1 MHDARLDDRFRE
13 DRLNRVREA
22 FEAIDAADQ
31 DVLDAAVLEVG
42 QHLHPKLGALGLL
55 KPHPQHL
62 ALTVHGDRHRQVAGL
77 ALHRPAVADLEHQ
90 RVEEHDGVD
99 VLQRA

>member
-31 DVLDAAVLEVG
+31 DVLDAAVLEV
-42 QHLHPKLGALGLL
+42 
-55 KPHPQHL
+55 
-62 ALTVHGDRHRQVAGL
+62 
-77 ALHRPAVADLEHQ
+77 
-90 RVEEHDGVD
+90 
-99 VLQRA
+99 